1 MTILVRWQLKQ
12 TFEQKVMSN
21 LTAKGVEFEFE
32 PHSLPYSVTRDY
44 IPDLLIGEMYIE
56 IKGYFRQDAQR
67 KMRAVKKQ
75 HPEKDIRFLFQ
86 RADATI
92 QGAKKR
98 KDGTK
103 MTCREWAERYG
114 FQYAQGEEIPEQWI
128 N

>member
-21 LTAKGVEFEFE
+21 LTAQGVEFEFE

-75 HPEKDIRFLFQ
+75 HPTKDIRFLFQ
-86 RADATI
+86 RAEATI

-103 MTCREWAERYG
+103 MTCREWADRYG
-114 FQYAQGEEIPEQWI
+114 FLWAEGERIPEQWI

>member
-1 MTILVRWQLKQ
+1 MTTLERLQLKL
-12 TFEQKVMSN
+12 TFEQRVMSN
-21 LTAKGVEFEFE
+21 LTAKGVEFTFE

-44 IPDLLIGEMYIE
+44 IPDLLIGEMYVE

-75 HPEKDIRFLFQ
+75 HPNKDIRFLFQ
-86 RADATI
+86 RAEATI

-114 FQYAQGEEIPEQWI
+114 FQYAEGEEIPQTWI

>member
-21 LTAKGVEFEFE
+21 LTAQGVEFEFE

-56 IKGYFRQDAQR
+56 IKGYFRQDTQR

-75 HPEKDIRFLFQ
+75 HPTKDIRFLFQ
-86 RADATI
+86 RAEATI

-103 MTCREWAERYG
+103 MTCREWADRYG
-114 FQYAQGEEIPEQWI
+114 FLWAEGERIPEQWI

>member
-1 MTILVRWQLKQ
+1 VRWQLKQ

-21 LTAKGVEFEFE
+21 LTAKGVEFTFE

-44 IPDLLIGEMYIE
+44 IPDLLIGEMYVE

-86 RADATI
+86 RANATI

-103 MTCREWAERYG
+103 MTCQEWAERYG
-114 FQYAQGEEIPEQWI
+114 FQYAEGEEIPNQWI

>member
-1 MTILVRWQLKQ
+1 MRLTLKQ
-12 TFEQKVMSN
+12 TFEQKVMAH
-21 LTAKGVEFEFE
+21 LTEKGVKFEFE

-67 KMRAVKKQ
+67 KMKAVKKQ
-75 HPEKDIRFLFQ
+75 HPNKDIRFLFQ
-86 RADATI
+86 KGDSTI

-103 MTCREWAERYG
+103 MTCSEWAERYG
-114 FQYAQGEEIPEQWI
+114 FQYAEGEEIPEQWI

>member
-1 MTILVRWQLKQ
+1 MKQ

-21 LTAKGVEFEFE
+21 LEAKGVKFKFE
-32 PHSLPYSVTRDY
+32 PHSIPYSVTRDY
-44 IPDLLIGEMYIE
+44 IPDLLIKDVYVEV
-56 IKGYFRQDAQR
+56 KGYFRQDAQR

-75 HPEKDIRFLFQ
+75 HPTKDIRFLFQ
-86 RADATI
+86 RAEATI

-103 MTCREWAERYG
+103 MTCREWADRYG
-114 FQYAQGEEIPEQWI
+114 FLWAEGERIPEQWI

>member
-1 MTILVRWQLKQ
+1 MVRWQLKQ

-21 LTAKGVEFEFE
+21 LTLKGVEFTFE

-86 RADATI
+86 RANATV

-98 KDGTK
+98 KDGSK
-103 MTCREWAERYG
+103 MTCKEWAERYG
-114 FQYAQGEEIPEQWI
+114 FQYAEGEEIPDKWI

>member
-21 LTAKGVEFEFE
+21 LTAQGVEFEFE